1 MITMSSARCYIT
13 IESHAITPRMP
24 EDRQLVA
31 PDLLEIINKVRA
43 QTPARLLQ
51 GRSGAAYR
59 TNTQLDLR
67 ESHAAARDAVR
78 TELNLLSDL
87 GADLIRSWNLFEVTT
102 EATSK
107 DQYLLRPDLGR
118 RLSEPSRIKIKSDC
132 TTGSDLQ
139 FVIGDGLSVTAVASQ
154 VPTLLPLIYEEAKAR
169 TWTIGQS
176 FAVRYCR
183 VGILNE
189 IGDLL
194 RPKVAILLIGE
205 RPGLATAES
214 LSAYMAYQPNQSHT
228 DANRNL
234 ISNIHKRGVPSEE
247 AAERI
252 LNLAATMMKTK
263 NSGSQLREDLLPALR
278 QELT

>member
-1 MITMSSARCYIT
+1 
-13 IESHAITPRMP
+13 MP
-24 EDRQLVA
+24 SDDNKLAA
-31 PDLLEIINKVRA
+31 PDDLPDIIRRLRA
-43 QTPARLLQ
+43 QTPARLLT
-51 GRSGAAYR
+51 GRAGAAYK

-78 TELNLLSDL
+78 TELNLLTDL
-87 GADLIRSWNLFEVTT
+87 GNDFIRTWNLFEVPT

-118 RLSEPSRIKIKSDC
+118 RMNETSRIKIKNSC
-132 TTGSDLQ
+132 PTESDLQ
-139 FVIGDGLSVTAVASQ
+139 IVIGDGLSVTAVASQ
-154 VPTLLPLIYEEAKAR
+154 VPSLLPLLHEGAEARA
-169 TWTIGQS
+169 WTIGQI
-176 FAVRYCR
+176 FVVRYCR

-194 RPKVAILLIGE
+194 HPKVAILLIGE

-234 ISNIHKRGVPSEE
+234 ISNIHARGVTTEH
-247 AAERI
+247 AAHRI
-252 LNLAATMMKTK
+252 LNLAAAMIQTET
-263 NSGSQLREDLLPALR
+263 SGYQLREEIPPAVR
-278 QELT
+278 QELI

>member
-1 MITMSSARCYIT
+1 MQ
-13 IESHAITPRMP
+13 
-24 EDRQLVA
+24 EDRQLVP
-31 PDLLEIINKVRA
+31 PDLSEMLKKIRA
-43 QTPARLLQ
+43 QTPARLLE

-67 ESHAAARDAVR
+67 ESHATARDAVR
-78 TELNLLSDL
+78 TELNLLTDL
-87 GADLIRSWNLFEVTT
+87 GGDFIRTWNLFEVTT

-139 FVIGDGLSVTAVASQ
+139 IVIGDGLSVTAVASQ
-154 VPTLLPLIYEEAKAR
+154 VPSLLPLLYDGAAAR
-169 TWTIGQS
+169 TWTIGQT
-176 FAVRYCR
+176 FVVRYCR

-214 LSAYMAYQPNQSHT
+214 LSAYMAHQPNKSHT
-228 DANRNL
+228 DADRNL
-234 ISNIHKRGVPSEE
+234 ISNIHKRGVPTDE
-247 AAERI
+247 AAQRI
-252 LNLAATMMKTK
+252 LSLAATMMKTK
-263 NSGSQLREDLLPALR
+263 TSGYQLREDLPPAVR
-278 QELT
+278 QELL

>member
-1 MITMSSARCYIT
+1 MQ
-13 IESHAITPRMP
+13 
-24 EDRQLVA
+24 EDRQLVP
-31 PDLLEIINKVRA
+31 PDLPEIITKIRT
-43 QTPARLLQ
+43 QTPARLLE

-59 TNTQLDLR
+59 TSTQLDLR

-78 TELNLLSDL
+78 TELNLVTDL
-87 GADLIRSWNLFEVTT
+87 GADFIRTRNLFEITT
-102 EATSK
+102 EAASK

-132 TTGSDLQ
+132 ATGSDLQ
-139 FVIGDGLSVTAVASQ
+139 IIIGDGLSVTAVASQ
-154 VPTLLPLIYEEAKAR
+154 VPNLLPLLYEGAKERA
-169 TWTIGQS
+169 WTIGQT
-176 FAVRYCR
+176 FVVRYCR

-214 LSAYMAYQPNQSHT
+214 LSAYMAYHPNNSHT

-234 ISNIHKRGVPSEE
+234 ISNIHKRGVSTEE
-247 AAERI
+247 AAQRI
-252 LNLAATMMKTK
+252 LNLADAMMRNQ
-263 NSGSQLREDLLPALR
+263 NSGFQLRGEALPITHKKLN
-278 QELT
+278 Q